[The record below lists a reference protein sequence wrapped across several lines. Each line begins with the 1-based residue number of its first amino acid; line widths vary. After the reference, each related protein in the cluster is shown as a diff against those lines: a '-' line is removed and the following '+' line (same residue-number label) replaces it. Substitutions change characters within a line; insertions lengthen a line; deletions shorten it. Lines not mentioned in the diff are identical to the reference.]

1 VPPSN
6 DASISRRAWALLAL
20 LVLLNVLNFVDRLL
34 LQSLAPLLIRDL
46 GISLTELG
54 LLFGFGF
61 VVFYTVMGLALGAA
75 ADRAD
80 RPRLMAA
87 GLAVWSAMTAVSG
100 FAQSFWHLLVP
111 RMLVGAGEAT
121 LTPAALSMLGDVF
134 PARRRALAAGLYYA
148 GVPVGGGLSLIVASY
163 MAPRYGWR
171 SCFFVLG
178 LVGLLFVGLVLR
190 LRDPRRDRLAIE
202 PELPPRPT
210 LGEIASTM
218 VRTVRQSRAF
228 VWAAIGGILMTYAAA
243 SAGHLVTWL
252 VNERG
257 FEFARAAL
265 LSGVLYATGGIAGNF
280 LGGWFADWCHARWA
294 AGRVVALG
302 LLSAA
307 FTPIGIAFLLLPPA
321 SPFFFVA
328 WFLTS
333 AGANVFY
340 GPIFAIAQ
348 DLVPARVRATA
359 VALMLFALNI
369 FGVGLGPFLTG
380 LIADTTTLT
389 AGLLH
394 SVVVGGLAV
403 VPFAMAAREARGT
416 PRATDD

>member
-1 VPPSN
+1 MPPN
-6 DASISRRAWALLAL
+6 AEPRISRRAWTLLSL
-20 LVLLNVLNFVDRLL
+20 LILLNVLNFVDRLL
-34 LQSLAPLLIRDL
+34 IQSLAPLLMRDL

-75 ADRAD
+75 ADRVD
-80 RPRLMAA
+80 RPRLMAG

-100 FAQSFWHLLVP
+100 FAQSFLHLLVP

-121 LTPAALSMLGDVF
+121 LTPAALSMLGEVF

-148 GVPVGGGLSLIVASY
+148 GVPVGGGLSLVVASY

-171 SCFFVLG
+171 SCFFALG
-178 LVGLLFVGLVLR
+178 VVGLLFVGLVLR
-190 LRDPRRDRLAIE
+190 LRDPRDERAAQADAGAT
-202 PELPPRPT
+202 PRPT
-210 LGEIASTM
+210 LREIARTM
-218 VRTVRQSRAF
+218 IETVRCSPALA
-228 VWAAIGGILMTYAAA
+228 WAAAGGILMTYAAA

-257 FEFARAAL
+257 FDFAQAAL
-265 LSGVLYATGGIAGNF
+265 WSGVLYASGGIAGNF
-280 LGGWFADWCHARWA
+280 LGGWFADWCQARWP
-294 AGRVVALG
+294 AGRILSLG
-302 LLSAA
+302 LMSAIFA
-307 FTPIGIAFLLLPPA
+307 PVGVLFLTLPPV
-321 SPFFFVA
+321 SPLFYLA

-348 DLVPARVRATA
+348 DLAPARVRATA
-359 VALMLFALNI
+359 VAFMLFALNI
-369 FGVGLGPFLTG
+369 FGVGFGPFLTG
-380 LIADTTTLT
+380 VIGDRTTLT

-394 SVVVGGLAV
+394 SVIVGGLAV
-403 VPFAMAAREARGT
+403 GPFLVAARHVRHAK
-416 PRATDD
+416 P